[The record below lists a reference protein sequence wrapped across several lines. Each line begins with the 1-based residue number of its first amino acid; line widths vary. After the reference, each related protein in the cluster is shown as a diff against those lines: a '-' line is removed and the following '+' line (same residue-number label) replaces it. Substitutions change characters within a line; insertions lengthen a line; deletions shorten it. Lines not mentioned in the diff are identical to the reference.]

1 MRFPPQKQLEL
12 IAQNAVDVV
21 SEEELLA
28 KLTTSAQSGQPL
40 KVKVG
45 FDPTA
50 RDIHLGH
57 TVLLDKLRLFQD
69 LGHEVYFLVGDFT
82 AKIGDP
88 SGRNQQ
94 RPILTDEAIK
104 ENAATYTQQAFK
116 ILKKELTHVVY
127 NSHWYDR
134 MPLSMLLNILSQ
146 YTVARLLERDDFTQ
160 RMKSNKPLSMLEL
173 LYPLIQ
179 GYDSV
184 QIKADIEM
192 GGTDQKFNLIVG
204 RHLQECYGQKPQVVI
219 TLPLL
224 VGLDGKDKMSKSLNN
239 YIGVTE
245 SASEIF
251 GKTMSIS
258 DESMMAYYTLLFPAV
273 ERADIE
279 KMHPKDAKV
288 HLASLLVEKYY
299 SADAAAQEKERFISL
314 FSKKEIPED
323 ISVFDVSDTDV
334 SLADILVASNSV
346 PSKNEARRLL
356 QQNAVSFLSG
366 SLKDNKV
373 DFVNSEAIIKIG
385 KKKFLKLR
393 RKSS

>member
-28 KLTTSAQSGQPL
+28 KLTASEQSGQPL

-104 ENAATYTQQAFK
+104 ENAATYTHQAFK
-116 ILKKELTHVVY
+116 ILKKEQTRVVY
-127 NSHWYDR
+127 NSHWYDP

-146 YTVARLLERDDFTQ
+146 YTVARLLERDDFSQ

-173 LYPLIQ
+173 VYPLIQ

-245 SASEIF
+245 PAAEIF

-258 DESMMAYYTLLFPAV
+258 DESMMTYYTLLFPAV
-273 ERADIE
+273 GRADIE

-299 SADAAAQEKERFISL
+299 SSEVALQEKTRFISL
-314 FSKKEIPED
+314 FSKKDIPD
-323 ISVFDVSDTDV
+323 DVPVFDVIDSTL
-334 SLADILVASNSV
+334 SLADILVASNSA

-356 QQNAVSFLSG
+356 QQNAVSFLTG
-366 SLKDNKV
+366 SLKDNKI
-373 DFVNSEAIIKIG
+373 DFVNNEAIIKIG

-393 RKSS
+393 RPS